1 MPPDS
6 SGLGR
11 VSPGQVLGSVKR
23 WLSLFTKLISGF
35 LAVSLPLCSLVCG
48 VDLLPATLLLWMQHP
63 QEQGFSQPKLRLPN
77 KRSHWCAIHSV
88 LNLHKESLSQ
98 NSHCAFENVF
108 FAGFHGDSQLAAL
121 WSLSSLNYTLASPG
135 SLQSCLHK
143 NISLWI
149 TWLPLW
155 SKLPC
160 RSFYQEEGKCC

>member
-108 FAGFHGDSQLAAL
+108 LLVSMETPSWLLCDH
-121 WSLSSLNYTLASPG
+121 SLVLIIRWHLLGAFKAVSIRTSPCG
-135 SLQSCLHK
+135 
-143 NISLWI
+143 
-149 TWLPLW
+149 
-155 SKLPC
+155 
-160 RSFYQEEGKCC
+160 